1 MAESQSLAQDPD
13 PEADLEAL
21 NIHVPHPARVYDY
34 WLGGK
39 DNISQE
45 LLDVPYSTQT
55 ETIQPCH
62 VSYSKTALSSVRGVF
77 GTYMGVMS
85 GFLGSRS

>member
-13 PEADLEAL
+13 PEADLRAL

-39 DNISQE
+39 DNISQA
-45 LLDVPYSTQT
+45 VPRCPHSGRTSI
-55 ETIQPCH
+55 IQARH
-62 VSYSKTALSSVRGVF
+62 AHFSNVDAIAVR
-77 GTYMGVMS
+77 
-85 GFLGSRS
+85 